1 MLRGDEKRA
10 VAPMDGCV
18 WTQSQIN
25 GVNLPE
31 SEKFHLTVEVKM
43 LFDKSFL
50 HICYHWR
57 DTVGSPTAARSDQIP
72 PNSVNSKTTAGFSFF
87 LKPKRKKRKKA
98 AININSMDDFNLHAQ
113 V

>member
-1 MLRGDEKRA
+1 MLCGDEKRA

-18 WTQSQIN
+18 RTQSQTN
-25 GVNLPE
+25 GVNLSE

-50 HICYHWR
+50 HIRYHWR

-72 PNSVNSKTTAGFSFF
+72 PKFSQFKNYGGLFFFFKT
-87 LKPKRKKRKKA
+87 KKKRKEK
-98 AININSMDDFNLHAQ
+98 SVAQ
-113 V
+113 H